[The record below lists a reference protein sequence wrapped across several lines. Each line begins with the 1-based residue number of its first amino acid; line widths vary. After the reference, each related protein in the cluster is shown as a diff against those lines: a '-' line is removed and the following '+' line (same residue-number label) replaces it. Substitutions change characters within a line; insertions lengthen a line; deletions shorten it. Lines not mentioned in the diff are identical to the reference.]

1 MAAVRRPVSA
11 PGRPNAVTDRQP
23 TVLVAAAA
31 ADAADPAWAVH
42 RRPIVEVHSEW
53 DHRNRNAHVSQVH
66 KVILLSTSITSCF
79 TPGLKLNL
87 VLIYKHGTVGLLVE
101 LPAFHRYHSCR
112 ALFDI
117 LELVG
122 FHRAMLCIARTMLWQ
137 DVHSFVTVC
146 LSHGMAILRR
156 GPLTRALNAAG
167 MKNDDFRSI
176 SRCRKW

>member
-1 MAAVRRPVSA
+1 MSCSSSSDRGSPFRVRSPKPECACFS
-11 PGRPNAVTDRQP
+11 GTQSH
-23 TVLVAAAA
+23 TLVNIHH
-31 ADAADPAWAVH
+31 PF
-42 RRPIVEVHSEW
+42 
-53 DHRNRNAHVSQVH
+53 
-66 KVILLSTSITSCF
+66 TSCF

-176 SRCRKW
+176 SRCRK